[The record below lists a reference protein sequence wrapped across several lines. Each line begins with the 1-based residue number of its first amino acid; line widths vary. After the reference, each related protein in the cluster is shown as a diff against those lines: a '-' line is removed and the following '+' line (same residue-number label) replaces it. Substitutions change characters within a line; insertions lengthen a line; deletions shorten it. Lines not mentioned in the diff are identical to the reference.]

1 MKKVGHAVL
10 RNFLPIRRNF
20 APQTFLNSTM
30 NVFTIMLESEGK
42 NLLLLML
49 QRLLK
54 TDTTCW
60 IVGWVS
66 TCSLEEPFQSQLE
79 ASGFPSYISA
89 CCQRSFFPQIP
100 QQLIP
105 PSRVLIRQEPSPRGQ
120 KHCHR
125 ASSTWSQK
133 VT

>member
-79 ASGFPSYISA
+79 ASGLPKTLGNVANTDPKFLCYPVIE
-89 CCQRSFFPQIP
+89 CLCQHVFDNVAHAVH
-100 QQLIP
+100 L
-105 PSRVLIRQEPSPRGQ
+105 V
-120 KHCHR
+120 
-125 ASSTWSQK
+125 
-133 VT
+133 